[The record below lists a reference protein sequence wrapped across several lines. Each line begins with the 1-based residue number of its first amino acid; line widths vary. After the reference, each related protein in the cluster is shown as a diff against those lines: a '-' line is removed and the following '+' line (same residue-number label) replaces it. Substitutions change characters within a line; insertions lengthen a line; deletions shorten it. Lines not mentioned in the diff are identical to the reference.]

1 VVLACV
7 KFCAMSTHIASNT
20 SSINALLSGI
30 GSAFSFAPSGV
41 LERYLRL
48 EPVEKRLYNNFA
60 QVGKHLENASR
71 KVAGEQAAARKT
83 TR

>member
-1 VVLACV
+1 VIRNCV
-7 KFCAMSTHIASNT
+7 ANHT
-20 SSINALLSGI
+20 SPVAALLSGI
-30 GSAFSFAPSGV
+30 GSAFSFAPSGA

-60 QVGKHLENASR
+60 QVGKHLDNASR